1 MSNDYDGFASGLV
14 FSTSMGAM
22 GPSRINLRWPRCTT
36 QYSFPGASR
45 CRRSRGDAHWTNPP
59 HGTPPVREMP
69 TTPPTC
75 HMASSEFH
83 GLLRARNRQENDDT
97 YEGPWRL
104 VQRKNKTRSDSIS
117 SGSTTACPRRQASI
131 RIKRFLDDF

>member
-1 MSNDYDGFASGLV
+1 MSTLE
-14 FSTSMGAM
+14 
-22 GPSRINLRWPRCTT
+22 
-36 QYSFPGASR
+36 
-45 CRRSRGDAHWTNPP
+45 RRRALD
-59 HGTPPVREMP
+59 E
-69 TTPPTC
+69 PPTWDAARQGNANDAA